1 MTAIQNF
8 SEPKTLKRIAAL
20 VVAAGVLTAGSA
32 SAMTAG
38 TYTSTVQGRNGNIT
52 VEVKVS
58 ATKIESVRV
67 TDQKETPGIGSLA
80 VKSIPEAV
88 VAGQTAQV
96 DNVSGAS
103 ITSQA
108 LRKGIREA
116 LVKAGADRA
125 MLDRK
130 AIRKQSAAAQTL
142 VHSADVIVVGGG
154 GAGMVA
160 AATAVD
166 GGAKVIVLE
175 KMAMIGGNTA
185 RSEGNM
191 SAMDPEPEKL
201 LPMTPAVRDIVKK
214 YTDQKP
220 CTKEVAELQKT
231 VKDQLKAHDAAGKK
245 YIFDSPELF
254 ALQTLEGGD
263 CHNDPKLVLTMTR
276 NATAAMEWLEKQS
289 DMKWYHVPRHWVDV
303 GIGGIYPR
311 GQWPRQADGKTPIS
325 TYDAYISPLADK
337 VTKAGGHIYTQMKVT
352 QIVRPYSI
360 AGGLYDALKATDGEN
375 QAFNGKNVILAAGGY
390 GANLKMVK
398 KYNNINVIATSNQPG
413 TTGEVLEEAVKV
425 GAGLTGMKWIQIHPH
440 GNPKNGELESA
451 IAGRPS
457 DTPYVN
463 VNGDRFVDETG
474 RRDDISH
481 GILAQPGQVVYAIF
495 DQKTID
501 QKKVRDDL
509 MQIALG
515 HGYAYKADT
524 LSDLAKAAGINQAEF
539 AKTMA
544 AYNEASRTQNTKS
557 LPVPKILIGMPVD
570 KAPFYSVP
578 ITTTIH
584 HTMGGLRINEKT
596 QVLDEKGRVI
606 PGLYAAGEITGGIHG
621 GNRLGRNA
629 LTDLLVFGHIAGMQV
644 SPKP

>member
-1 MTAIQNF
+1 M
-8 SEPKTLKRIAAL
+8 
-20 VVAAGVLTAGSA
+20 
-32 SAMTAG
+32 
-38 TYTSTVQGRNGNIT
+38 
-52 VEVKVS
+52 
-58 ATKIESVRV
+58 
-67 TDQKETPGIGSLA
+67 
-80 VKSIPEAV
+80 
-88 VAGQTAQV
+88 
-96 DNVSGAS
+96 
-103 ITSQA
+103 
-108 LRKGIREA
+108 
-116 LVKAGADRA
+116 
-125 MLDRK
+125 
-130 AIRKQSAAAQTL
+130 
-142 VHSADVIVVGGG
+142 
-154 GAGMVA
+154 
-160 AATAVD
+160 
-166 GGAKVIVLE
+166 IVLE

-352 QIVRPYSI
+352 QIMRGKDGRVTGVI
-360 AGGLYDALKATDGEN
+360 AVDKNGKN